1 MNLTRRDEFI
11 KASPAI
17 QVQSKMTLLQR
28 RAWNVLLANAYDDL
42 PNTDIYRVSVAEL
55 AAKLGFNSKNENYLK
70 EILEALVD
78 CKVKWNVLDKDKEEE
93 WGIAVLL
100 ASADI
105 KNGVCTYGFAPH
117 LRLKL
122 HNPRIYAKLNLRLQ
136 NRFKSQYALVL
147 WEVCFDYFDADRDQ
161 GETPFISIET
171 FKEMLGLGKDDYPVY
186 SEFNRSVVKPAI
198 NEINKET
205 DYLVEVEQ
213 KRIGRRIAELKFR
226 ITKATSVEQVP
237 IQESLFPDI
246 ENLSPVAVELVQA
259 EIDRNMALQIADQAW
274 DFVNPEKLSPPGTYS
289 DFAVYVAEKIE
300 ISQQAAEV
308 KNRGGFI
315 IEAIRE
321 NYQDT
326 QVQKERQVRAEKVR
340 EKELEDLTAEF
351 RVKRD
356 NILRQAVHAQ
366 PKLVE
371 DAAAKIQSYFV
382 SERLL
387 EHDSAIEAYQK
398 GGMVKAEIDGILA
411 AEFCQALLAPVVEA
425 YQDERDRIGYW
436 ESASEAGFTGFMG
449 FTGCGTCDEALLRIR
464 SNQRSEERGDPKW
477 SPYYE
482 QENRECGLSRAIDR
496 ESQFAPTEDREE
508 MSRSGDRSYRTPNY
522 FWINIFPVAVNS
534 PAVKV

>member
-55 AAKLGFNSKNENYLK
+55 GAKLGFNSKNENYLK

-147 WEVCFDYFDADRDQ
+147 WEVCFDYFDTDRDQ
-161 GETPFISIET
+161 GETPFIPLEGFRELLGIESDEYPAFSI
-171 FKEMLGLGKDDYPVY
+171 
-186 SEFNRSVVKPAI
+186 FNRAVIKPALK
-198 NEINKET
+198 EINDLT
-205 DYLVEVEQ
+205 SYHIAVEQ
-213 KRIGRRIAELKFR
+213 KRIGRRIGELKFR
-226 ITKATSVEQVP
+226 ITKATSVEQIP

-274 DFVNPEKLSPPGTYS
+274 DFVNPEKLSPSGTYS

-300 ISQQAAEV
+300 ISQHAAEV

-315 IEAIRE
+315 IKAIRE

-326 QVQKERQVRAEKVR
+326 EVQKSVR
-340 EKELEDLTAEF
+340 
-351 RVKRD
+351 
-356 NILRQAVHAQ
+356 
-366 PKLVE
+366 
-371 DAAAKIQSYFV
+371 
-382 SERLL
+382 
-387 EHDSAIEAYQK
+387 SA
-398 GGMVKAEIDGILA
+398 
-411 AEFCQALLAPVVEA
+411 P
-425 YQDERDRIGYW
+425 RR
-436 ESASEAGFTGFMG
+436 
-449 FTGCGTCDEALLRIR
+449 
-464 SNQRSEERGDPKW
+464 
-477 SPYYE
+477 
-482 QENRECGLSRAIDR
+482 
-496 ESQFAPTEDREE
+496 
-508 MSRSGDRSYRTPNY
+508 
-522 FWINIFPVAVNS
+522 
-534 PAVKV
+534 